1 MVKLS
6 ALFGAVALLPALV
19 SAYALPEACSGTCT
33 NSHDPSIIRRSD
45 GTYFRFSTGGKIAIH
60 TAPSLTGPWTYK
72 GALLP
77 SGSSINLAGN
87 KDLWAPDVA
96 QIGSAFYV
104 YYSVSTFGVQNSAI
118 GVARSTSMDVGT
130 WTDLGSTGVTS
141 STGMAYNA
149 IDGNLVNDNGN
160 YFLTFGSF
168 WNGLQRVRVTP
179 TQKNGDVYQ
188 VAFDSSDPAMEGPYV
203 FKYGSYYFLFFSKGQ
218 CCGYDQSKPASGKEY
233 RIMACRSTSAVGPF
247 VDKAGKS
254 CRSGGGTLVLPSHD
268 WVYGPGG
275 QGVYQDP
282 TYGPVLYYHYVDT
295 RIGYADG
302 QKKFGWNK
310 INFSSG
316 WPVV

>member
-1 MVKLS
+1 MPMTLQSS
-6 ALFGAVALLPALV
+6 A
-19 SAYALPEACSGTCT
+19 
-33 NSHDPSIIRRSD
+33 
-45 GTYFRFSTGGKIAIH
+45 
-60 TAPSLTGPWTYK
+60 
-72 GALLP
+72 
-77 SGSSINLAGN
+77 
-87 KDLWAPDVA
+87 APDVA
-96 QIGSAFYV
+96 QVGNYYYV

-118 GVARSTSMDVGT
+118 GVARSSSMDVGT
-130 WTDLGSTGVTS
+130 WTDLGSTGVVS

-188 VAFDSSDPAMEGPYV
+188 VAFDPSDTAMEGPYV
-203 FKYGSYYFLFFSKGQ
+203 FKYGSYYYLFFSKGQ
-218 CCGYDQSKPASGKEY
+218 CCGYDKSKPASGKEY

-254 CRSGGGTLVLPSHD
+254 CRSGGGTKVLESHS

-295 RIGYADG
+295 RIGFADG